1 MRVNY
6 DPLMKGER
14 TFTADGR
21 TCHSR
26 KRQMPHS
33 NALTP
38 RHPSASAITTV
49 LALSGTVVAL
59 MQTLVIPLLPD
70 FTGVLGISADDAS
83 WLVTSTLLASAVA
96 TPIGGR
102 TADMYGK
109 RKMMGV
115 CLAIMVSGSVL
126 AAVGGSFVWLI
137 IGRTLQG
144 FATALIPVGISI
156 MRDELPKEKMGTAV
170 ALMSATM
177 GIGSALGLPLAGVLY
192 ESLGWASIFWV
203 TAGAG
208 TLLFFAVVLLVP
220 ESKVRT
226 PGRFDFAG
234 ALVLSAALAA
244 LLLAVSKGGSWGW
257 GSEPV
262 LLLFTAAAIL
272 FSVWVPY
279 ELKVSKPM
287 VDLRTSLRRPVLMTN
302 VASLLIAFA
311 MFANMLL
318 STQQLQLPASTGYGF
333 ELSVISAGLCMIP
346 SGLAMV
352 LFAPIS
358 GWIIRVFGGKTALMA
373 GAVVM
378 IVGYVGRVFFYDS
391 IAYVIIG
398 STVVSVG
405 TAIAF
410 ASMPTLIMAAVPIT
424 ETASANGLNS
434 LVRSI
439 GTSMSSAAVA
449 AALTSVTMS
458 VGAERFPA
466 FDAFKDMFWMAA
478 LASAASMLAAVFIPH
493 AAARQGTYIPFGA
506 AGERV
511 VRGRVLASDRTPL
524 TPAVVTA
531 LHPGGEPVDWSRVDA
546 EGNYSVAL
554 PGAGKYLMVANTA
567 GWTPL
572 AEVFEFDGRTLEHNF
587 HLRNRL
593 MISGTASAGG
603 HAIAGAVVTLL
614 EAGGGYIAATRTDD
628 TGAYVFPLPPAGRYV
643 VTMLYPQTEQA
654 TAQKLTVDNRS
665 VSLDFAV
672 PAVEQSSE
680 EPVEA

>member
-1 MRVNY
+1 
-6 DPLMKGER
+6 
-14 TFTADGR
+14 
-21 TCHSR
+21 
-26 KRQMPHS
+26 MPHP
-33 NALTP
+33 LTP
-38 RHPSASAITTV
+38 RHPSSSAITTV
-49 LALSGTVVAL
+49 LALSGIVVAL

-70 FTGVLGISADDAS
+70 FTGALGISADDAS
-83 WLVTSTLLASAVA
+83 WLVTSTLLASAGA
-96 TPIGGR
+96 TPIVGR

-109 RKMMGV
+109 RKMMVV

-156 MRDELPKEKMGTAV
+156 MRDELTKEKIGTAV

-208 TLLFFAVVLLVP
+208 TLLFFAVVLMVP

-244 LLLAVSKGGSWGW
+244 LLLALSKGGSWGW

-262 LLLFTAAAIL
+262 LLLFTAAAML

-279 ELKVSKPM
+279 ELRVSKPM

-302 VASLLIAFA
+302 IASLLIAFA
-311 MFANMLL
+311 MFTNMLL
-318 STQQLQLPASTGYGF
+318 TTQQLQLPASTGYGF
-333 ELSVISAGLCMIP
+333 ELSAIGAGLCMVP

-352 LFAPIS
+352 SFAPIS
-358 GWIIRVFGGKTALMA
+358 GRIIRAFGGKIALMS

-391 IAYVIIG
+391 IAWVIIG

-439 GTSMSSAAVA
+439 GTSTSSAAVA
-449 AALTSVTMS
+449 AVLTSLTMS
-458 VGAERFPA
+458 IGAERFPI
-466 FDAFKDMFWMAA
+466 FDAFKDLFWMAA
-478 LASAASMLAAVFIPH
+478 LASGASILAAVFIPH
-493 AAARQGTYIPFGA
+493 PAAIQGASVPIGA
-506 AGERV
+506 VGELV
-511 VRGRVLASDRTPL
+511 VQGRVLAPDGTSL
-524 TPAVVTA
+524 TPAVVTV

-567 GWTPL
+567 GWTPI
-572 AEVFEFDGRTLEHNF
+572 AELFEVDAHTLEHNF
-587 HLRNRL
+587 RLRNRL

-603 HAIAGAVVTLL
+603 HAISGTVVTLL
-614 EAGGGYIAATRTDD
+614 EAGGGYIATTRTDED
-628 TGAYVFPLPPAGRYV
+628 GGYAFPLPPAGRYV
-643 VTMLYPQTEQA
+643 VTMLQLQTEQA
-654 TAQKLTVDNRS
+654 MAQKLAVDNRS
-665 VSLDFAV
+665 VTLDFTA
-672 PAVEQSSE
+672 PAMKQSSE
-680 EPVEA
+680 DPVGA